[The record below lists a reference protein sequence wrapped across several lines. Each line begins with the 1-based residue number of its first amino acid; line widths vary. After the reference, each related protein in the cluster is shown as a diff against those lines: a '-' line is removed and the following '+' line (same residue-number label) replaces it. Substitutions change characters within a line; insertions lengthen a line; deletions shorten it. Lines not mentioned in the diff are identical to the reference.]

1 MIRIKGFL
9 ETSFVDW
16 PGRICAVLFLPYCN
30 FRCPY
35 CHNHDLVLEP
45 EQYEDVPLDFAL
57 RRLGELSGWVDG
69 VCITGGEPTIHPDLP
84 SLIRDIKER
93 GMAVKLDTNGSHPD
107 LLRKLMD
114 EGLLDYV
121 AMDVKAPLEEV
132 SYRRAAGGAVNLERI
147 KESIAL
153 LIEGRVEYQFRI
165 TVVPSL
171 HKEGDLR
178 RLAHQ
183 LQGARGLTLQNY
195 NPQDPLDPSFREV
208 RPYDDEWIKRMQQ
221 EVSRIL
227 QDGEKARGKELP
239 ISSLLKRT
247 RAQTG

>member
-1 MIRIKGFL
+1 
-9 ETSFVDW
+9 
-16 PGRICAVLFLPYCN
+16 
-30 FRCPY
+30 
-35 CHNHDLVLEP
+35 
-45 EQYEDVPLDFAL
+45 
-57 RRLGELSGWVDG
+57 
-69 VCITGGEPTIHPDLP
+69 
-84 SLIRDIKER
+84 
-93 GMAVKLDTNGSHPD
+93 
-107 LLRKLMD
+107 
-114 EGLLDYV
+114 
-121 AMDVKAPLEEV
+121 
-132 SYRRAAGGAVNLERI
+132 
-147 KESIAL
+147 
-153 LIEGRVEYQFRI
+153 
-165 TVVPSL
+165 VVPSL

>member
-45 EQYEDVPLDFAL
+45 EQYEDVPLEFVL
-57 RRLGELSGWVDG
+57 ERLGELSGWVDG

-84 SLIRDIKER
+84 SLIREIKKR

-107 LLRKLMD
+107 VLRRLMD

-132 SYRRAAGGAVNLERI
+132 SYRRAVGVAVNLQRI

-153 LIEGRVEYQFRI
+153 LMEGRVEYQFRI

-183 LQGARGLTLQNY
+183 LAGARDLTLQNF
-195 NPQDPLDPSFREV
+195 NPRDPLDPSFREV
-208 RPYDDEWIKRMQQ
+208 RPYDEEWMKKMQR

-227 QDGEKARGKELP
+227 RDVEVEKVKELP
-239 ISSLLKRT
+239 ISALLKQ
-247 RAQTG
+247 AQTG